1 VKNILVTGGAGYIG
15 SHTAKA
21 LAAAGYQ
28 PIVLDNLSTGNSWA
42 VQWGP
47 LFNHDLADCNLI
59 RTVIEKN
66 NIESV
71 VHFAANAYVGESMR
85 YPQKYFDNNVIN
97 SLNLLNTMLQCGVQ
111 NIVFSSSCA
120 TYGDPKFVPIS
131 ENHPQV
137 PVNPYGDSKLFI
149 EKVLR
154 WFGES
159 HGMRSVCLRY
169 FNAAGADPEIEIG
182 EHHDPET
189 HLIPLIIEAA
199 LTQSEPVKVF
209 GTDYPTPDGSAIRDY
224 VHVTDLA
231 NAHVKALRYLEH
243 GGENTAL
250 NLGTGSGHSVRE
262 VIKSVERVT
271 GYCVP
276 LCESPRRAGDPPV
289 LAANA
294 NKAKEILDWTP
305 HFINLDEIVDT
316 AWNWHISLKEKSYE
330 AA

>member
-15 SHTAKA
+15 SHTSKA
-21 LAAAGYQ
+21 LAAAEYQ
-28 PIVLDNLSTGNSWA
+28 PIVLDNLSTGNAWA

-47 LFNHDLADCNLI
+47 LFKHDLADCNLI

-71 VHFAANAYVGESMR
+71 VHFAANAYVGESMHF
-85 YPQKYFDNNVIN
+85 PQKYFDNNVLN
-97 SLNLLNTMLQCGVQ
+97 SLNLLNTMLQCGVR

-120 TYGDPKFVPIS
+120 TYGDPKFLPIS

-154 WFGES
+154 WYGEA

-169 FNAAGADPEIEIG
+169 FNAAGADRELEVG

-189 HLIPLIIEAA
+189 HLIPLVIEAA
-199 LTQSEPVKVF
+199 LMQSDRVKVF

-231 NAHVKALRYLEH
+231 SAHVKALGYLEH
-243 GGENTAL
+243 EGENAAV

-271 GYCVP
+271 GYAVP
-276 LCESPRRAGDPPV
+276 LCECPRRAGDPPV
-289 LAANA
+289 LTANA
-294 NKAKEILDWTP
+294 SKAKEILDWTP
-305 HFINLDEIVDT
+305 QFINLDEIVDT